1 MKYVVQTHAW
11 ILAKLAKFCDFQ
23 NVVHTD
29 KAAIGDD
36 PTRETWETLNNLFH
50 LRSFSLTYSIHASH
64 FHRILLGAV

>member
-11 ILAKLAKFCDFQ
+11 ILAKLNSANLQFFCDFQ

-50 LRSFSLTYSIHASH
+50 LRSFSLT
-64 FHRILLGAV
+64 